1 MLGQDTYNEIL
12 NEDLGIYKGA
22 IYENMIADA
31 QIKNGKNLYY
41 FSKDSGLE
49 IDFISKIENELIAIE
64 VKAKN
69 GTAKSLKEV
78 INNTDYSI
86 NKGIKL
92 IDGNIGNANNIC
104 TLPLY
109 MGFLLK

>member
-41 FSKDSGLE
+41 FSKDSG
-49 IDFISKIENELIAIE
+49 FE